1 MAIQYPNFH
10 SDPND
15 VPQTNGIPGVID
27 AVQKG
32 YLLAKLPA
40 KMKQESALAAAKLDS
55 EKSLA
60 DYRKA
65 QAAAYPELY
74 QSLVAQ
80 RQAQTDL
87 QRQQA
92 AGLPD
97 KQAADLAVAQ
107 AHANLYN
114 AQTQNA
120 NNPMTKLTGDAGNAY
135 NLERLRQQAIKDP
148 SLQPYY
154 DEAKKAYDL
163 TQNSQKTLNNYRENL
178 NESIG
183 KRYATPL
190 GKLYDEAAEVQEGF
204 RPGTNRT
211 EKLTPEEQEDLTD
224 KYKLDINKKT
234 TDAAL
239 RKRAIFGAQLDK
251 TLSLINPKILTSY
264 SGVSG
269 QAKYNADK
277 LKSAMGNP
285 SPEFLAY
292 QQEITKA
299 TQAAKQ
305 LRQYL
310 GDTVKTEGQNELKAL
325 VDPSTW
331 YNNPEVALAKYNT
344 FVDTFHNEQDISTEA
359 LQGPSIYERT
369 AGKNTAT
376 EKPKLTPEQAAE
388 MAKQRRFKERGLI

>member
-10 SDPND
+10 ADPND
-15 VPQTNGIPGVID
+15 VPQANGIPGVID

-87 QRQQA
+87 QRQQT

-97 KQAADLAVAQ
+97 KQAADLAMAQ
-107 AHANLYN
+107 AHTNLYN

-120 NNPMTKLTGDAGNAY
+120 NNPMAKLTGDAGNAY

-211 EKLTPEEQEDLTD
+211 EKLTPEEQKDLTD

-234 TDAAL
+234 TDSSL
-239 RKRAIFGAQLDK
+239 RQRAVFGAQLDK
-251 TLSLINPKILTSY
+251 TISLIKPEILTQY
-264 SGVSG
+264 GGVKG
-269 QAKYNADK
+269 QIKYNNDK
-277 LKSAMGNP
+277 LKSAMGSP
-285 SPEFLAY
+285 PPEFLAY
-292 QQEITKA
+292 EQEVTKA
-299 TQAAKQ
+299 TQAAMQ

-310 GDTVKTEGQNELKAL
+310 KETIEKEGKAKL
-325 VDPSTW
+325 EKLISNDEWYKDPS
-331 YNNPEVALAKYNT
+331 VALAQFNA
-344 FVDTFHNEQDISTEA
+344 FVDTFHNEQNISTEA